1 MSKESFLKSLQLQIP
16 ALLCLQHLYSEYS
29 SMKSDK
35 DFKISDDDETFI
47 ENLYKNRE
55 TTSPTW
61 HDLYRFELILA
72 NLIPIG
78 KLRGKV
84 VRLRYDYRSVAGQK
98 EFDDYMS
105 AKPPDL
111 QSPPDPADPPDRQ
124 VNYEKLVREDLKD
137 LLDRLYIRYAILP
150 VKEKKLNKLT
160 AIAAGLCLLSLLALL
175 GIAAY
180 LFACPIGGKCF
191 SSDAVENIS
200 SLTIFVVVVTGAM
213 GGFVSALQRIQTQPV
228 EGDSVYNLSL
238 LFYGSYSVFV
248 APITGAIF
256 AILLYLM
263 FTSQVLSGTFF
274 PVIYT
279 PPAET
284 TQTGET
290 SRNKNKPDA
299 APPTD
304 EELQHAAAAEA
315 TTSLAPPK
323 ANANVNA
330 KANANTN
337 VNANAN
343 VNANQ
348 GQPNPTASPTSFRYN
363 FQSSN
368 TNTNTNTN
376 TAATPKPKQTAM
388 PTVTPVPAPEKSLKI
403 VEFLANSGPA
413 GGKDYALLIL
423 WCFIAG
429 FAERFVP
436 DALDRF
442 ISKNKSGDGSKT

>member
-1 MSKESFLKSLQLQIP
+1 MSKESFLKSLQMQIP

-29 SMKSDK
+29 SLKSEK
-35 DFKISDDDETFI
+35 DIEIFAGDEKFI
-47 ENLYKNRE
+47 EDLYANRE

-72 NLIPIG
+72 NHIPIG

-111 QSPPDPADPPDRQ
+111 QSPPDPADPPDRH

-137 LLDRLYIRYAILP
+137 LLDRLYMRYAILP

-191 SSDAVENIS
+191 STDAVENIS

-213 GGFVSALQRIQTQPV
+213 GGFVSALQRIQSQPV

-263 FTSQVLSGTFF
+263 FTSQVLAGTFF

-284 TQTGET
+284 TQNGET
-290 SRNKNKPDA
+290 NRNKTKPDE
-299 APPTD
+299 P
-304 EELQHAAAAEA
+304 QHAAAAEA
-315 TTSLAPPK
+315 
-323 ANANVNA
+323 
-330 KANANTN
+330 NTN
-337 VNANAN
+337 LTPTNSNTN
-343 VNANQ
+343 
-348 GQPNPTASPTSFRYN
+348 QPNTGAPPTSFRYN
-363 FQSSN
+363 FQAAN
-368 TNTNTNTN
+368 TNATPANI
-376 TAATPKPKQTAM
+376 ATPKPKQTAA

-413 GGKDYALLIL
+413 GGRDYALLIL

-442 ISKNKSGDGSKT
+442 ISKNKSGDGSKA

>member
-1 MSKESFLKSLQLQIP
+1 MAKESFLKSLQTQIP

-29 SMKSDK
+29 SLKSEK
-35 DFKISDDDETFI
+35 DIKISDADETFV
-47 ENLYKNRE
+47 ETLYKNRE
-55 TTSPTW
+55 TTPPTW

-72 NLIPIG
+72 NHIPIG

-111 QSPPDPADPPDRQ
+111 QSPPDPADPPDQ
-124 VNYEKLVREDLKD
+124 HVNYEKLLREDLKD
-137 LLDRLYIRYAILP
+137 LLDRLYMRYAILP

-191 SSDAVENIS
+191 STDAVENIS

-213 GGFVSALQRIQTQPV
+213 GGFVSALQRIQSQPV

-248 APITGAIF
+248 APVTGAIF

-263 FTSQVLSGTFF
+263 FTSQVLAGTFF

-290 SRNKNKPDA
+290 NRKKTKTDA
-299 APPTD
+299 APPIN
-304 EELQHAAAAEA
+304 EIEGLHAPAAEA
-315 TTSLAPPK
+315 NTNLTPT
-323 ANANVNA
+323 
-330 KANANTN
+330 NANT
-337 VNANAN
+337 
-343 VNANQ
+343 
-348 GQPNPTASPTSFRYN
+348 GQPTSATPNSFRYN
-363 FQSSN
+363 FQA
-368 TNTNTNTN
+368 TNTDAN
-376 TAATPKPKQTAM
+376 AATPTPAPKPKLAVAT
-388 PTVTPVPAPEKSLKI
+388 PTITPVPAPEKSLKI
-403 VEFLANSGPA
+403 VQFLANSGPA
-413 GGKDYALLIL
+413 GGRDYALLIL

-442 ISKNKSGDGSKT
+442 ISKNKSGDGSKA